1 MSDNIYNQRI
11 DYLKNDFLDENKLPD
26 NPFELF
32 KGWYKVALDQVVK
45 DPNAMILSTLK
56 DDMPRSRVV
65 LLKNLDEKG
74 FTYFTNYNS
83 AKVQETN
90 TNQNASLAFFWRDLE
105 RQIRIEGKVEKV
117 TEKESDDYFMSRPE
131 GSRIGA
137 WASPQSKEIKSRK
150 EIEDAVEEIKNKFD
164 GKEVT
169 RPENWGG
176 LRLVPSYFEFWQGA
190 SSRLHD
196 RIVYEL
202 IEGSWKRK
210 RLAP

>member
-1 MSDNIYNQRI
+1 MSENIYNQRI
-11 DYLKNDFLDENKLPD
+11 DYTKNNFLEENNLPD

-32 KGWYKVALDQVVK
+32 HGWYKVALDQVDK

-56 DDMPRSRVV
+56 DGRPRARVV
-65 LLKNLDEKG
+65 LLKNLDEAG
-74 FTYFTNYNS
+74 FTYFTNYDS

-90 TNQNASLAFFWRDLE
+90 LNENASLTFFWRGLE
-105 RQIRIEGKVEKV
+105 RQIRVEGKVEKI
-117 TEKESDDYFMSRPE
+117 TKEESDEYFMSRPE

-137 WASPQSKEIKSRK
+137 WASPQSQEIKSRS
-150 EIEDAVEEIKNKFD
+150 EIEDYVQQIKNKFK

-169 RPENWGG
+169 RPKNWGG
-176 LRLVPSYFEFWQGA
+176 LRLVPTYFEFWQGA
-190 SSRLHD
+190 TSRLHD

-202 IEGSWKRK
+202 VGGVWRKK

>member
-1 MSDNIYNQRI
+1 MSKNIYDQRV
-11 DYLKNDFLDENKLPD
+11 DYTKNNFLEENKLPD

-32 KGWYKVALDQVVK
+32 QGRYKVALDQVEK

-56 DDMPRSRVV
+56 EGRPRARVV
-65 LLKNLDEKG
+65 LLKNLDELG
-74 FTYFTNYNS
+74 FTYFTNYDS

-90 TNQNASLAFFWRDLE
+90 LNENASLTFFWRGLE
-105 RQIRIEGKVEKV
+105 RQIRVEGKVEKISK
-117 TEKESDDYFMSRPE
+117 EESDEYFMSRPE

-137 WASPQSKEIKSRK
+137 WASPQSQEIKSRS
-150 EIEDAVEEIKNKFD
+150 EIENYVQQIKNKFK

-169 RPENWGG
+169 RPKNWGG
-176 LRLVPSYFEFWQGA
+176 LRLVPTYFEFWQGA

-202 IEGSWKRK
+202 VGGVWRKK

>member
-1 MSDNIYNQRI
+1 MSENIYNQRI
-11 DYLKNDFLDENKLPD
+11 DYTKNNFLEKNNLPD

-32 KGWYKVALDQVVK
+32 HGWYKVALNQVDK

-56 DDMPRSRVV
+56 EGRPRARVV
-65 LLKNLDEKG
+65 LLKNLDELG
-74 FTYFTNYNS
+74 FTYFTNYDS

-90 TNQNASLAFFWRDLE
+90 LNENASLTFFWRGLE
-105 RQIRIEGKVEKV
+105 RQIRVEGKVEKISK
-117 TEKESDDYFMSRPE
+117 EESDEYFMSRPE

-137 WASPQSKEIKSRK
+137 WASPQSQEIKSRS
-150 EIEDAVEEIKNKFD
+150 EIENYVQQIKNKFK

-169 RPENWGG
+169 RPKNWGG
-176 LRLVPSYFEFWQGA
+176 LRLVPTYFEFWQGA

-202 IEGSWKRK
+202 AGGVWRKK

>member
-1 MSDNIYNQRI
+1 MSENIYNQRI
-11 DYLKNDFLDENKLPD
+11 DYTKNNFLEENNLPD

-32 KGWYKVALDQVVK
+32 HGWYKVALNQVDK

-56 DDMPRSRVV
+56 EGRPRARVV
-65 LLKNLDEKG
+65 LLKNLDELG
-74 FTYFTNYNS
+74 FTYFTNYDS

-90 TNQNASLAFFWRDLE
+90 LNENASLTFFWRGLE
-105 RQIRIEGKVEKV
+105 RQIRVEGKVEKISK
-117 TEKESDDYFMSRPE
+117 EESDEYFMSRPE

-137 WASPQSKEIKSRK
+137 WASPQSQEIKSRS
-150 EIEDAVEEIKNKFD
+150 EIENYVQQIKNKFK

-169 RPENWGG
+169 RPKNWGG
-176 LRLVPSYFEFWQGA
+176 LRLVPTYFEFWQGA

-196 RIVYEL
+196 RIVYDL
-202 IEGSWKRK
+202 AGGVWRKK

>member
-11 DYLKNDFLDENKLPD
+11 DYTKNECLEEKNLPD

-32 KGWYKVALDQVVK
+32 HGWYEIALDK
-45 DPNAMILSTLK
+45 IKPDPNAMILSTLK
-56 DDMPRSRVV
+56 NRQPRARVV
-65 LLKNLDEKG
+65 LLKNLDKEG
-74 FTYFTNYNS
+74 FTYFTNYDS
-83 AKVQETN
+83 DKATETSN
-90 TNQNASLAFFWRDLE
+90 HPEASLTFFWNVLE
-105 RQIRIEGKVEKV
+105 RQVRVEGKVVKV
-117 TEKESDDYFMSRPE
+117 SDEESDAYFMSRPL

-137 WASPQSKEIKSRK
+137 WASPQSSEIRTRK
-150 EIEDAVEEIKNKFD
+150 ELEDRVAMFKEKFK

-176 LRLVPSYFEFWQGA
+176 LRLVPEYFEFWQGA

-196 RIVYEL
+196 RIVYTFEN
-202 IEGSWKRK
+202 GSWKKK

>member
-11 DYLKNDFLDENKLPD
+11 DYTKNDYLEEDQLPD

-32 KGWYKVALDQVVK
+32 HGWYEVALDKVER

-56 DDMPRSRVV
+56 DDQPRGRVV
-65 LLKNLDEKG
+65 LLKNLDERG
-74 FTYFTNYNS
+74 FTYFTNYGS
-83 AKVQETN
+83 DKVGETDVHPS
-90 TNQNASLAFFWRDLE
+90 ASLTFFWSVLE
-105 RQIRIEGKVEKV
+105 RQIRVEGVVERV
-117 TEKESDDYFMSRPE
+117 TKEESDDYFMNRPL
-131 GSRIGA
+131 GSRLGA
-137 WASPQSKEIKSRK
+137 WASPQSSVIQNRGELEARVEKFKKEF
-150 EIEDAVEEIKNKFD
+150 E

-176 LRLVPSYFEFWQGA
+176 LRLVPTYFEFWQGA

-196 RIVYEL
+196 RIVYEF
-202 IEGSWKRK
+202 ENGVWKKK

>member
-1 MSDNIYNQRI
+1 MSENIYNQRI
-11 DYLKNDFLDENKLPD
+11 DYTKNNFLEENNLPD

-32 KGWYKVALDQVVK
+32 HGWYKVALNQVDK

-56 DDMPRSRVV
+56 EGRPRARVV
-65 LLKNLDEKG
+65 LLKNLDELG
-74 FTYFTNYNS
+74 FTYFTNYDS

-90 TNQNASLAFFWRDLE
+90 LNENASLTFFWRGLE
-105 RQIRIEGKVEKV
+105 RQIRVEGKVEKISK
-117 TEKESDDYFMSRPE
+117 EESDEYFMSRPE

-137 WASPQSKEIKSRK
+137 WASPQSQEIKSRS
-150 EIEDAVEEIKNKFD
+150 EIENYVQQIKNKFK

-169 RPENWGG
+169 RPKNWGG
-176 LRLVPSYFEFWQGA
+176 LRLVPTYFEFWQGA

-202 IEGSWKRK
+202 VGGVWRKK

>member
-1 MSDNIYNQRI
+1 MSENIYNQRI
-11 DYLKNDFLDENKLPD
+11 DYTKNNFLEENNLPD

-32 KGWYKVALDQVVK
+32 HGWYKVALNQVDK

-56 DDMPRSRVV
+56 EGRPRARVV
-65 LLKNLDEKG
+65 LLKNLDELG
-74 FTYFTNYNS
+74 FTYFTNYDS

-90 TNQNASLAFFWRDLE
+90 LNENASLTFFWRGLE
-105 RQIRIEGKVEKV
+105 RQIRVEGKVEKISK
-117 TEKESDDYFMSRPE
+117 EESDEYFMSRPE

-137 WASPQSKEIKSRK
+137 WASPQSQEIKSRS
-150 EIEDAVEEIKNKFD
+150 EIEDYVQQIKNKFK

-169 RPENWGG
+169 RPKNWGG
-176 LRLVPSYFEFWQGA
+176 LRLVPTYFEFWQGA

-202 IEGSWKRK
+202 VGGVWRKK

>member
-1 MSDNIYNQRI
+1 MAKNIYDQRV
-11 DYLKNDFLDENKLPD
+11 DYTKNNFLEENKLPD

-32 KGWYKVALDQVVK
+32 QGWYKVALDQVDK

-56 DDMPRSRVV
+56 DGRPRARVV
-65 LLKNLDEKG
+65 LLKNLDELG
-74 FTYFTNYNS
+74 FTYFTNYDS

-90 TNQNASLAFFWRDLE
+90 LNENASLTFFWRNLE
-105 RQIRIEGKVEKV
+105 RQIRVEGKVEKISK
-117 TEKESDDYFMSRPE
+117 EESDEYFMSRPE

-137 WASPQSKEIKSRK
+137 WASPQSQEIKSRS
-150 EIEDAVEEIKNKFD
+150 EIENYVQQIKNKFK

-169 RPENWGG
+169 RPKNWGG
-176 LRLVPSYFEFWQGA
+176 LRLVPTYFEFWQGA

-202 IEGSWKRK
+202 FGGVWRKK

>member
-1 MSDNIYNQRI
+1 MSENIYNQRI
-11 DYLKNDFLDENKLPD
+11 DYTKNNFLEENNLPD

-32 KGWYKVALDQVVK
+32 HGWYKVALDQVDK

-56 DDMPRSRVV
+56 DGRPRARVV
-65 LLKNLDEKG
+65 LLKNLDEEG
-74 FTYFTNYNS
+74 FTYFTNYDS

-90 TNQNASLAFFWRDLE
+90 LNENASLTFFWRGLE
-105 RQIRIEGKVEKV
+105 RQIRVEGKVEKI
-117 TEKESDDYFMSRPE
+117 TKEESDEYFMSRPE

-137 WASPQSKEIKSRK
+137 WASPQSQEIKSRS
-150 EIEDAVEEIKNKFD
+150 EIEDYVQEIKNKFK

-169 RPENWGG
+169 RPKNWGG
-176 LRLVPSYFEFWQGA
+176 LRLVPTYFEFWQGA

-202 IEGSWKRK
+202 VEGVWRKK

>member
-1 MSDNIYNQRI
+1 MSENIYNQRI
-11 DYLKNDFLDENKLPD
+11 DYTKNNFLEENNLPD

-32 KGWYKVALDQVVK
+32 HGWYKVALDQVDK

-56 DDMPRSRVV
+56 DDRPRARVV
-65 LLKNLDEKG
+65 LLKNLDEAG
-74 FTYFTNYNS
+74 FTYFTNYDS

-90 TNQNASLAFFWRDLE
+90 LNENASLTFFWRGLE
-105 RQIRIEGKVEKV
+105 RQIRVEGKVEKI
-117 TEKESDDYFMSRPE
+117 TKEESDEYFMSRPE

-137 WASPQSKEIKSRK
+137 WASPQSQEIKSRS
-150 EIEDAVEEIKNKFD
+150 EIENYVQQIKNKFK
-164 GKEVT
+164 GKKVT
-169 RPENWGG
+169 RPKNWGG
-176 LRLVPSYFEFWQGA
+176 LRLVPTYFEFWQGA

-202 IEGSWKRK
+202 VGGVWRKK

>member
-1 MSDNIYNQRI
+1 MSENIYNQRI
-11 DYLKNDFLDENKLPD
+11 DYTKNNFLEENNLPD

-32 KGWYKVALDQVVK
+32 HGWYKVALNQVDK

-56 DDMPRSRVV
+56 EGRPRARVV
-65 LLKNLDEKG
+65 LLKNLDELG
-74 FTYFTNYNS
+74 FTYFTNYDS

-90 TNQNASLAFFWRDLE
+90 LNENASLTFFWRGLE
-105 RQIRIEGKVEKV
+105 RQIRVEGKVEKISK
-117 TEKESDDYFMSRPE
+117 EESDEYFMSRPE

-137 WASPQSKEIKSRK
+137 WASPQSQEIKSRS
-150 EIEDAVEEIKNKFD
+150 EIENYVQQIKNKFK

-169 RPENWGG
+169 RPKNWGG
-176 LRLVPSYFEFWQGA
+176 LRLVPTYFEFWQGA

-202 IEGSWKRK
+202 VEGVWRKK

>member
-1 MSDNIYNQRI
+1 MSENIYNQRI
-11 DYLKNDFLDENKLPD
+11 DYTKNNFLEENNLPD

-32 KGWYKVALDQVVK
+32 HGWYKVALNQVDK

-56 DDMPRSRVV
+56 EGRPRARVV
-65 LLKNLDEKG
+65 LLKNLDDLG
-74 FTYFTNYNS
+74 FTYFTNYDS

-90 TNQNASLAFFWRDLE
+90 LNENASLTFFWRGLE
-105 RQIRIEGKVEKV
+105 RQIRVEGKVEKISK
-117 TEKESDDYFMSRPE
+117 EESDEYFMSRPE

-137 WASPQSKEIKSRK
+137 WASPQSQEIKSRS
-150 EIEDAVEEIKNKFD
+150 EIENYVQQIKNKFK

-169 RPENWGG
+169 RPKNWGG
-176 LRLVPSYFEFWQGA
+176 LRLVPTYFEFWQGA

-202 IEGSWKRK
+202 AGGVWRKK

>member
-1 MSDNIYNQRI
+1 MAKNIYDQRV
-11 DYLKNDFLDENKLPD
+11 DYTKNNFLEENKLPD

-32 KGWYKVALDQVVK
+32 QGWYKVALDQVDK

-56 DDMPRSRVV
+56 DGRPRARVV
-65 LLKNLDEKG
+65 LLKNLDELG
-74 FTYFTNYNS
+74 FTYFTNYDS

-90 TNQNASLAFFWRDLE
+90 LNENASLTFFWRNLE
-105 RQIRIEGKVEKV
+105 RQIRVEGKVEKISK
-117 TEKESDDYFMSRPE
+117 EESDEYFMSRPE

-137 WASPQSKEIKSRK
+137 WASPQSQEIKSRS
-150 EIEDAVEEIKNKFD
+150 EIEGYVQQIKNKFK

-169 RPENWGG
+169 RPKNWGG
-176 LRLVPSYFEFWQGA
+176 LRLVPTYFEFWQGA

-202 IEGSWKRK
+202 FGGVWRKK

>member
-202 IEGSWKRK
+202 IEGS
-210 RLAP
+210 

>member
-1 MSDNIYNQRI
+1 MKDNIYNQRI
-11 DYLKNDFLDENKLPD
+11 DYSKNDFLDENILPN

-32 KGWYKVALDQVVK
+32 EGWYEIALEKVSS
-45 DPNAMILSTLK
+45 DPNAMILGTLK
-56 DDMPRSRVV
+56 DNKPRARVV

-90 TNQNASLAFFWRDLE
+90 ANENASITFFWRDLE

-117 TEKESDDYFMSRPE
+117 SKKESDDYFMSRPE

-137 WASPQSKEIKSRK
+137 WASPQSKEITSRI
-150 EIEDAVEEIKNKFD
+150 EIENAVEEIKNKFN

-169 RPENWGG
+169 RPKNWGG
-176 LRLVPSYFEFWQGA
+176 LRLVPNYFEFWQGA

-202 IEGSWKRK
+202 TNGIWKKK

>member
-1 MSDNIYNQRI
+1 MAKNIYDQRV
-11 DYLKNDFLDENKLPD
+11 DYTKNNFLEENNLPE

-32 KGWYKVALDQVVK
+32 QGWYKVALNQVDK

-56 DDMPRSRVV
+56 DGRPRARVV
-65 LLKNLDEKG
+65 LLKNLDEVG
-74 FTYFTNYNS
+74 FTYFTNYDS
-83 AKVQETN
+83 AKVEETN
-90 TNQNASLAFFWRDLE
+90 ANENASITFFWRDLE
-105 RQIRIEGKVEKV
+105 RQIRVEGKVEKIS
-117 TEKESDDYFMSRPE
+117 EEDSDEYFMSRPE

-137 WASPQSKEIKSRK
+137 WASPQSKEIKSRS
-150 EIEDAVEEIKNKFD
+150 EIEDYVQQIKNKFK

-169 RPENWGG
+169 RPKNWGG
-176 LRLVPSYFEFWQGA
+176 LRLVPAYFEFWQGA

-202 IEGSWKRK
+202 VKGIWRKK

>member
-11 DYLKNDFLDENKLPD
+11 DYSKNDFLEEGNLPD
-26 NPFELF
+26 NPFDLF
-32 KGWYKVALDQVVK
+32 HGWYKIALDKVGK
-45 DPNAMILSTLK
+45 DPNAMVLSTLK
-56 DDMPRSRVV
+56 DDRPRARVV

-74 FTYFTNYNS
+74 FTYFTNYES

-90 TNQNASLAFFWRDLE
+90 INENASLTFFWQVLE
-105 RQIRIEGKVEKV
+105 RQIRVEGKVEKV
-117 TEKESDDYFMSRPE
+117 TDKESDEYFMSRPV

-137 WASPQSKEIKSRK
+137 WASPQSREIKNRK
-150 EIEDAVEEIKNKFD
+150 EIEKAVDEIKNKFD

-176 LRLVPSYFEFWQGA
+176 LRLVPTYFEFWQGA

-202 IEGSWKRK
+202 LEGVWRKK

>member
-1 MSDNIYNQRI
+1 M
-11 DYLKNDFLDENKLPD
+11 
-26 NPFELF
+26 
-32 KGWYKVALDQVVK
+32 ALDQVDK

-56 DDMPRSRVV
+56 DGRPRARVV
-65 LLKNLDEKG
+65 LLKNLDEAG
-74 FTYFTNYNS
+74 FTYFTNYDS

-90 TNQNASLAFFWRDLE
+90 LNENASLTFFWRGLE
-105 RQIRIEGKVEKV
+105 RQIRVEGKVEKISK
-117 TEKESDDYFMSRPE
+117 EESDEYFMSRPE

-137 WASPQSKEIKSRK
+137 WASPQSQEIKSRS
-150 EIEDAVEEIKNKFD
+150 EIEDYVQQIKNKFK

-169 RPENWGG
+169 RPKNWGG
-176 LRLVPSYFEFWQGA
+176 LRLVPTYFEFWQGA

-202 IEGSWKRK
+202 VGGVWRKK

>member
-1 MSDNIYNQRI
+1 MSENIYNQRI
-11 DYLKNDFLDENKLPD
+11 DYTKNNFLEENNLPD

-32 KGWYKVALDQVVK
+32 HGWYKVALDQVDK

-56 DDMPRSRVV
+56 DGRPRARVV
-65 LLKNLDEKG
+65 LLKNLDEAG
-74 FTYFTNYNS
+74 FTYFTNYDS

-90 TNQNASLAFFWRDLE
+90 LNENASLTFFWRGLE
-105 RQIRIEGKVEKV
+105 RQIRVEGKVEKI
-117 TEKESDDYFMSRPE
+117 TKEESDEYFMSRPE

-137 WASPQSKEIKSRK
+137 WASPQSQEIKSRS
-150 EIEDAVEEIKNKFD
+150 EIEDYVQQIKNKFK

-169 RPENWGG
+169 RPKNWGG
-176 LRLVPSYFEFWQGA
+176 LRLVPTYFEFWQGA

-196 RIVYEL
+196 RIIYEL
-202 IEGSWKRK
+202 VEEVWRKK

>member
-1 MSDNIYNQRI
+1 MSENIYNQRI
-11 DYLKNDFLDENKLPD
+11 DYTKNNFLEENNLPD

-32 KGWYKVALDQVVK
+32 HGWYKVALNQVDK

-56 DDMPRSRVV
+56 EGRPRARVV
-65 LLKNLDEKG
+65 LLKNLDDLG
-74 FTYFTNYNS
+74 FTYFTNYDS

-90 TNQNASLAFFWRDLE
+90 LNENASLTFFWRGLE
-105 RQIRIEGKVEKV
+105 RQIRVEGKVEKISK
-117 TEKESDDYFMSRPE
+117 EESDEYFMSRPE

-137 WASPQSKEIKSRK
+137 WASPQSQEIKSRS
-150 EIEDAVEEIKNKFD
+150 EIENYVQQIKNKFK

-169 RPENWGG
+169 RPKNWGG
-176 LRLVPSYFEFWQGA
+176 LRLVPTYFEFWQGA

-202 IEGSWKRK
+202 VGGVWRKK

>member
-1 MSDNIYNQRI
+1 MAKNIYDQRV
-11 DYLKNDFLDENKLPD
+11 DYTKNNFLEENNLPE

-32 KGWYKVALDQVVK
+32 QGWYKVALNQVDK

-56 DDMPRSRVV
+56 EGRPRARVV
-65 LLKNLDEKG
+65 LLKNLDEVG
-74 FTYFTNYNS
+74 FTYFTNYDS
-83 AKVQETN
+83 AKVEETN
-90 TNQNASLAFFWRDLE
+90 ANENASITFFWRDLE
-105 RQIRIEGKVEKV
+105 RQIRVEGKVEKIS
-117 TEKESDDYFMSRPE
+117 EEDSDEYFMSRPE

-137 WASPQSKEIKSRK
+137 WASPQSKEIKSRS
-150 EIEDAVEEIKNKFD
+150 EIEDYVQQIKNKFK

-169 RPENWGG
+169 RPKNWGG
-176 LRLVPSYFEFWQGA
+176 LRLVPAYFEFWQGA

-202 IEGSWKRK
+202 VKGIWRKK